1 MCQVLEVSRSGYYSW
16 RDRRPSKRAQ
26 EDAEILE
33 LIRLA
38 HQLSRGIYGLDK
50 IHHEVKKFR
59 PCSRKRVYRI
69 MKTNNIFSIRPR
81 KYKATTNSK
90 HNLPVAE
97 NLLNQVFT
105 VDKPNAAWVTDISYI
120 WTDEGWDYLATVKDL
135 FNKEIV
141 GWAVSSTMTRDL
153 TIKALKNAIQKRRP
167 PEGLIHHSD
176 RGVQYCSKDYQALLA
191 KYKMRCSMS
200 RKGNC
205 YDNASA
211 ESFFGTIKNELIYLH
226 KFKSRL
232 QARDAIFD
240 YIEVFYNRKRSHQ
253 SLNYMTPAA
262 YLNQHLDKTI
272 EKHRRTQF

>member
-1 MCQVLEVSRSGYYSW
+1 
-16 RDRRPSKRAQ
+16 
-26 EDAEILE
+26 
-33 LIRLA
+33 
-38 HQLSRGIYGLDK
+38 
-50 IHHEVKKFR
+50 
-59 PCSRKRVYRI
+59 

-141 GWAVSSTMTRDL
+141 GWAVSSTMTRAL

-262 YLNQHLDKTI
+262 YLDQHLDKAI